1 MCKNCG
7 KQFCFQLSSGFGVLA
22 RAGTLQLAP
31 GAPRAARQDLQAHV
45 LPF

>member
-22 RAGTLQLAP
+22 RAGMFRASP
-31 GAPRAARQDLQAHV
+31 GDPRAARQDFLARV
-45 LPF
+45 LPV